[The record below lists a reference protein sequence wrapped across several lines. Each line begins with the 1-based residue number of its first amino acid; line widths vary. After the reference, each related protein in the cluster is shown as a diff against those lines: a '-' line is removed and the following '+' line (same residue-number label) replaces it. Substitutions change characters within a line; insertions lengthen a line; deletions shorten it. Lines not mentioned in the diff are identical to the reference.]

1 MVEKYSGNR
10 RDRAKLI
17 SERRDD
23 DTQKRM
29 ASEHKTRERDGSG
42 PGLFR
47 RLRSNRWTGFVVNVT
62 PSAFWLLVFFLVPL
76 AVMFYYSFGQR
87 GAFGEVLIAPE
98 YLGLHQY
105 RLFFIPDDASVLEAA
120 WFTVAWMLET
130 LVPFDVQ
137 LAAGEPTPYVQ
148 LTLKSIG
155 FGLLATLVSFVI
167 GYPVAY
173 FVGRVAPEEYQDL
186 LLVLIILPFWASFL
200 VRIYAI
206 QILLSGNSVLTNA
219 LGFLPWFAAGE
230 SLMNSRLAVMI
241 GLVYIW
247 IPFMILPVYA
257 SIEEIDFTLREAA
270 MDLGAT
276 RLQAFRHVVFPL
288 SMPGVVAGSLLVFIP
303 STGAYVIPDLL
314 GGTDS
319 RMIGNFIASQFGAA
333 GNWPLGAAGSFTL
346 MGIMLLAIA
355 AYQKYGSAD
364 IA

>member
-1 MVEKYSGNR
+1 
-10 RDRAKLI
+10 
-17 SERRDD
+17 
-23 DTQKRM
+23 M
-29 ASEHKTRERDGSG
+29 ASEHTTREREGQSGSS
-42 PGLFR
+42 LFR
-47 RLRSNRWTGFVVNVT
+47 RLRQNRWTGLALNAG
-62 PSAFWLLVFFLVPL
+62 PSGLWLLVFFLAPL

-98 YLGLHQY
+98 YLGLQQY
-105 RLFFIPDDASVLEAA
+105 RLFFVPDDASVFQAV
-120 WFTVAWMLET
+120 WWTVAWVVEA
-130 LVPFDVQ
+130 LVPGSFQ

-148 LTLKSIG
+148 LTIKSIG
-155 FGLLATLVSFVI
+155 FGALATVISFVV
-167 GYPVAY
+167 GYPMAY

-206 QILLSGNSVLTNA
+206 QILLSGNSILTNM
-219 LGFLPWFAAGE
+219 LGFLPWFAAGD
-230 SLMNSRLAVMI
+230 SLMNSRFAVMV

-276 RLQAFRHVVFPL
+276 QFQAFRRVVFPL

-303 STGAYVIPDLL
+303 STGAYVIPGLL
-314 GGTDS
+314 GGPNS
-319 RMIGNFIASQFGAA
+319 QMIGNFIANQFGAA

-355 AYQKYGSAD
+355 VYQRYGSAD

>member
-1 MVEKYSGNR
+1 
-10 RDRAKLI
+10 
-17 SERRDD
+17 
-23 DTQKRM
+23 M
-29 ASEHKTRERDGSG
+29 ASEHNTRERGEPRSALLG
-42 PGLFR
+42 RIR
-47 RLRSNRWTGFVVNVT
+47 RNRWTGLLVNVT
-62 PSAFWLLVFFLVPL
+62 PSAVWLFLFFLVPL

-87 GAFGEVLIAPE
+87 GAFGEVLVAPE
-98 YLGLHQY
+98 YLGLQQY
-105 RLFFIPDDASVLEAA
+105 RLFFVPDDASVFEAI
-120 WFTVAWMLET
+120 WFTVAWVVEAVL
-130 LVPFDVQ
+130 PFGIE

-155 FGLLATLVSFVI
+155 FGLVATLVAFVV

-173 FVGRVAPEEYQDL
+173 YVGRVAPEEYQDL

-219 LGFLPWFAAGE
+219 LGFLPWFQAGQ
-230 SLMNSRLAVMI
+230 SLMNSRFAVLV

-276 RLQAFRHVVFPL
+276 RFQAFRRVVFPL

-319 RMIGNFIASQFGAA
+319 QMIGNFIANQFGAA

-355 AYQKYGSAD
+355 IYQRYGSAD
-364 IA
+364 LA

>member
-1 MVEKYSGNR
+1 
-10 RDRAKLI
+10 
-17 SERRDD
+17 
-23 DTQKRM
+23 M
-29 ASEHKTRERDGSG
+29 ASEHKSRERDVESG
-42 PGLFR
+42 PSLRQRIR
-47 RLRSNRWTGFVVNVT
+47 RSRWTGFAVNVT
-62 PSAFWLLVFFLVPL
+62 PSAFWLFVFFLVPL
-76 AVMFYYSFGQR
+76 GVMFYYSFGQR
-87 GAFGEVLIAPE
+87 GAFGEVLVAPK
-98 YLGLHQY
+98 YLGLQQY
-105 RLFFIPDDASVLEAA
+105 RLFFVPEDASVFQAI
-120 WFTVAWMLET
+120 WWTVAWLLEAI
-130 LVPFDVQ
+130 VPTNLQF
-137 LAAGEPTPYVQ
+137 AAGEPTPYVQ

-155 FGLLATLVSFVI
+155 YGLLATLVSFAV

-173 FVGRVAPEEYQDL
+173 YVGRIAPEEYQDL

-219 LGFLPWFAAGE
+219 LGFLPFYEAGQ
-230 SLMNSRLAVMI
+230 SLMNSQFAVMV

-257 SIEEIDFTLREAA
+257 SIEEIDFTLQEAA
-270 MDLGAT
+270 MDLGANK
-276 RLQAFRHVVFPL
+276 LQAFRKVIFPL

-314 GGTDS
+314 GGTNS
-319 RMIGNFIASQFGAA
+319 QMIGNFIAAQFGAA

-355 AYQKYGSAD
+355 LYQKYGSAD